1 MKLDIN
7 QIIIKKKLDD
17 LLLKLNIKLHFLNR
31 IKLIFVKRNFQLLSK
46 SCLKRYYI
54 YGGVGRG
61 KTMLMKDFFQNVSC
75 PKIYFHFNKFMYLIH
90 KNLHEIRKN
99 KNCKDDLHQEIS
111 LIIKESKVICF
122 DEFQVHDIAD
132 AMLLARIFSFLF
144 ANNKIIIF
152 TANIRPQDLYQN
164 GLQREL
170 FLDFVSNVLVKNCE
184 ILHLDSEIDY
194 RLRSGF
200 DNISKRFFVANKK
213 NRHAFDALFGSLTHN
228 IKCEVKKIKIWG
240 RELIIKKSY
249 DNIALFNFKNLLCK
263 NFSASDY
270 SKICQN
276 YDLIFLDLN
285 KRFSLDHKNE
295 IRRFTL
301 FIDEIYENKTSLIII
316 SKSKISNLGSGMN
329 NIEFFE
335 RTKSRINEIKSDRY
349 WENSKFSL

>member
-7 QIIIKKKLDD
+7 QIIIKKRLDN
-17 LLLKLNIKLHFLNR
+17 LLVKLNAKQRFFDRVKLAFIKKNL
-31 IKLIFVKRNFQLLSK
+31 QLKNNLK
-46 SCLKRYYI
+46 SYYI

-61 KTMLMKDFFQNVSC
+61 KTMLMKDFFENLSC
-75 PKIYFHFNKFMYLIH
+75 SKTYFHFNKFMYLIH

-99 KNCKDDLHQEIS
+99 KNCKDDLQQAIS
-111 LIIKESKVICF
+111 LIIKDSKVICF
-122 DEFQVHDIAD
+122 DEFQVNDIAD

-144 ANNKIIIF
+144 INNKIIIF
-152 TANIRPQDLYQN
+152 TANIHPKDLYQN

-170 FLDFVSNVLVKNCE
+170 FLDFVNNILIKNCE

-194 RLRSGF
+194 RSRSGLN
-200 DNISKRFFVANKK
+200 NISKRFFVANKK
-213 NRHAFDALFGSLTHN
+213 NRHAFNSLFSDLTSN
-228 IKCEVKKIKIWG
+228 AKGEIKKIKIWG
-240 RELIIKKSY
+240 RELVIKKSY
-249 DNIALFNFKNLLCK
+249 NNIALFSFKSLLCK

-285 KRFSLDHKNE
+285 KKFNIDHKNE
-295 IRRFTL
+295 IKRFTL

-316 SKSKISNLGSGMN
+316 SKSKISNLGSDIN

-335 RTKSRINEIKSDRY
+335 RTKSRINEIKSDQY
-349 WENSKFSL
+349 WENSKFFG